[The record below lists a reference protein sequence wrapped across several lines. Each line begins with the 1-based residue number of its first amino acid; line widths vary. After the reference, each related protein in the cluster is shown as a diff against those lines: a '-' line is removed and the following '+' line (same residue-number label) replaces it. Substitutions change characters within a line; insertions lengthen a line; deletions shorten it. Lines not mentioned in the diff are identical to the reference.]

1 MKSKEFLMKQLERE
15 QRYCDTHDV
24 GTDEYEKSFKRLVTL
39 REELMDVEK
48 FEADNE
54 RKNRELVENKKDHK
68 TKNVIEVVKV
78 VGTGMIMPC
87 IGFVVVTA
95 FEKNDSFTSS
105 LKRVVESFVP
115 KKVN

>member
-1 MKSKEFLMKQLERE
+1 MKNKELLMKQIERE

-24 GTDEYEKSFKRLVTL
+24 GTDEYEKSFRRLVTL
-39 REELMDVEK
+39 RNELMDVEK

-54 RKNRELVENKKDHK
+54 RKNRELAETQKDHK

-78 VGTGMIMPC
+78 VGTGVIMPC

-95 FEKNDSFTSS
+95 FEKDDSFTSS
-105 LKRVVESFVP
+105 LKRVVEAFVP
-115 KKVN
+115 KKIN